1 MEGIKVRIGNLMLG
15 ASVSALVLAGLG
27 AAQPAWAQ
35 TGDTSVSADDA
46 KAEAAK
52 KKAKAADE
60 KADATDDSDAASIV
74 ITARRQ
80 ALQTATELKRRS
92 DTIIDSVVADEAGK
106 LPDNSIT
113 EVLARIP
120 GVTMSRFNGSG
131 DAFQVEGTGIQVR
144 GLSNASSMLN
154 GREIFSA
161 NGGSGLSWGEV
172 TPELMAAVDV
182 YKATRVDMIEGG
194 TGGAIDL
201 RTKMPFDYKKTTVEG
216 ALSGSWGDLVK
227 KVSPSAS
234 VLGTTRFN
242 TGIGEF
248 GILVDIAYSKFDSQA
263 AHLSVEPFFK
273 KQYQGKDRYIP
284 GGFGWGDD
292 HFGRERKGFYEA
304 IQWKPA
310 DNLTIFQTFFA
321 SKYTSHNNGTSVWVA
336 SDRLMPISGST
347 TFDKNGVLVAADHI
361 GNASFGQGDAGS
373 TVGQGWIPADQQVDC
388 NTPYGTQAQSL
399 DWSASPPVC
408 VPSYAGAGSSR
419 GFSTSNNITEDF
431 SQGFTWNVGR
441 LRVRGAGQ
449 YVLSK
454 ARSTGMSVGLGVPV
468 TGYKMD
474 LTGGVPS
481 FVIDNAAALNQ
492 RSSYQW
498 SQLSWR
504 PSNNRGTMYAGN
516 LDVDYDLG
524 DGFFKTVSAGVRAAR
539 RKELDTYVGTYWT
552 PLGQGWNGSPVTHL
566 SDGPAS
572 DSEFYAFNDFF
583 HGDIA
588 VPGDFFV
595 PSAKLITSE
604 DYAYVMKTY
613 GYNVNDGTPDQ
624 VVRADHGEDRTKLNT
639 DSVYLMSKFGSD
651 SGLFSIPFTGNI
663 GIRVV
668 RTTTTSLGQFHYGA
682 ATVYL
687 TQADANADFQAD
699 PTGKLTPNAIT
710 VPIDIQQR
718 ANQSRDTRALP
729 AFNIN
734 FKPTDK
740 FYIRFAANQ
749 TMARPGFNDIKVSG
763 SVNLNSVANTNNYT
777 STEIVNGVPTQV
789 DHRFAPIFN
798 GIGAS
803 IGNTALK
810 PTISTNLDM
819 SVEWYKSFSTS
830 AHFALFH
837 KTLKDLIIF
846 GDATVPFPYSFT
858 KNNGQVVTGTTTF
871 TTTQA
876 ANAKENAH
884 IKGFEFGGRTFL
896 DKLPGFWSG
905 FGVDANFT
913 YIHSVNQAPKAQD
926 VDGHIFGSLPV
937 AGMSKYSYNVQL
949 MYSKN
954 KFYAGLAYNW
964 RSRFLMGTS
973 TNGTGTANNSN
984 FRYCGTGVCQ
994 QIYYNLPLYGH
1005 SYGQLDFGANYQI
1018 NSHLRVNIQANNL
1031 TNVKARSE
1039 MEILPGKLYPR
1050 NYYESDRRVDA
1061 GINIK
1066 F

>member
-15 ASVSALVLAGLG
+15 ASVSALALAGLG
-27 AAQPAWAQ
+27 VAQPAWAQ
-35 TGDTSVSADDA
+35 TADKSVSADQAKAKDA
-46 KAEAAK
+46 KR
-52 KKAKAADE
+52 KARGADE
-60 KADATDDSDAASIV
+60 KIDTAVDSDAAAIV

-80 ALQTATELKRRS
+80 ALQTATELKRHS
-92 DTIIDSVVADEAGK
+92 DTIIDSVVADEAGR

-113 EVLARIP
+113 EVLARVP

-144 GLSNASSMLN
+144 GLSNATSLLN

-201 RTKMPFDYKKTTVEG
+201 RTKMPFDYKKTTIE
-216 ALSGSWGDLVK
+216 ATASGSWGDLVK

-234 VLGTTRFN
+234 VLGSARFN
-242 TGIGEF
+242 TGIGEI
-248 GILVDIAYSKFDSQA
+248 GILVDVAYSKLNSQA
-263 AHLSVEPFFK
+263 AHLSVEPFYK
-273 KQYQGKDRYIP
+273 KQYQGQDRYIP

-292 HFGRERKGFYEA
+292 HFGRERKGLYEA

-310 DNLTIFQTFFA
+310 NNLTFFQAFFA

-336 SDRLMPISGST
+336 SDRLMPLSGAT
-347 TFDKNGVLVAADHI
+347 KFDKNGALVAADHM

-373 TVGQGWIPADQQVDC
+373 TVGQDWIPADQQVDC
-388 NTPYGTQAQSL
+388 NTPYGTQALTL
-399 DWSASPPVC
+399 DWGASPPVC
-408 VPSYAGAGSSR
+408 AQSNASAGSSR
-419 GFSTSNNITEDF
+419 SFSTTNNLTEDF

-454 ARSTGMSVGLGVPV
+454 ARSTGMSVGLSVPV

-474 LTGGVPS
+474 LTGSVPS
-481 FVIDNAAALNQ
+481 FVIDNSEALNKP
-492 RSSYQW
+492 SSYQW

-504 PSNNRGTMYAGN
+504 PTKNRGTMYAGN
-516 LDVDYDLG
+516 FDVDYDLG
-524 DGFFKTVSAGVRAAR
+524 DGFFKSVSAGVRVAR
-539 RKELDTYVGTYWT
+539 RDELDTYVGTYWT
-552 PLGQGWNGSPVTHL
+552 PLGQGWNGSPVRHL

-572 DSEFYAFNDFF
+572 DSEFYPFDDFF
-583 HGDIA
+583 HGSIA
-588 VPGDFFV
+588 VPGHFFV

-639 DSVYLMSKFGSD
+639 DSAYLMSKFGSD

-668 RTTTTSLGQFHYGA
+668 RTTTTSLGQFHYGSHQF
-682 ATVYL
+682 YL
-687 TQADANADFQAD
+687 TQAAANADFQAD
-699 PTGKLTPNAIT
+699 PTGLLHPNAIT
-710 VPIDIQQR
+710 VPTDIQQR
-718 ANQSRDTRALP
+718 ANQSKDTRALP

-740 FYIRFAANQ
+740 FYVRFAANQ

-763 SVNLNSVANTNNYT
+763 TISINDVANTNNFT

-789 DHRFAPIFN
+789 EHRFIPIFN
-798 GIGAS
+798 GIGAN

-810 PTISTNLDM
+810 PTISTNFDM
-819 SVEWYKSFSTS
+819 SFEWYKSFSTS
-830 AHFALFH
+830 AHVALFH

-858 KNNGQVVTGTTTF
+858 KDNGQVVTGTTTF

-913 YIHSVNQAPKAQD
+913 FIHSQNQAPKARD
-926 VDGHIFGSLPV
+926 VQGHVFGSLPV
-937 AGMSKYSYNVQL
+937 AGLSKYSYNVQL
-949 MYSKN
+949 MYSKS

-973 TNGTGTANNSN
+973 TNGTGMANNSN
-984 FRYCGTGVCQ
+984 FRYCNAGVCQ

-1005 SYGQLDFGANYQI
+1005 SYGQLDFGANYQL
-1018 NSHLRVNIQANNL
+1018 NSHLRLYVQANNL
-1031 TNVKARSE
+1031 TNVKARSD
-1039 MEILPGKLYPR
+1039 MEIVPGKFLPR

-1061 GINIK
+1061 GFNIK